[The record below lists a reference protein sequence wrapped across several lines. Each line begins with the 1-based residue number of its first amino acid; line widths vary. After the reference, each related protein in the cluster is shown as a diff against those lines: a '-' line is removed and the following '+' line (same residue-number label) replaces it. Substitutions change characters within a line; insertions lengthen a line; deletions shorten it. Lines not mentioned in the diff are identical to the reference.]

1 MMRRVKAHLLLLAA
15 LCLGAAHGAVAAEG
29 VNVLLKSGVEPGVR
43 ILGAEGLPNADILD
57 AVLANGISLHRYVGN

>member
-1 MMRRVKAHLLLLAA
+1 MH
-15 LCLGAAHGAVAAEG
+15 
-29 VNVLLKSGVEPGVR
+29 VLLKSGVEPGVR